1 MINLSSFNSIR
12 IEIRLSDFKSLLAYD
27 SSLLP
32 FWIHSQEKLKVLELA
47 INNPISRLSEPRQ
60 AIEDILRLMAN
71 FLHRNMAEKG
81 YKSIKEINDTNGSYR
96 IKVRV
101 SRIWEATDFNTDK
114 IKSLDMLLID
124 EHGDQIH
131 TKIPI
136 SFVFKYKPQLKEVQI
151 YYMEEFSTFKIYE
164 KVYRPVNH
172 DYIIM
177 FNWNTILKPSK
188 EEDIQFPKQ
197 LFNFTN
203 FSEVSSRKDN
213 IHLTVKTWTQ
223 PIEKLKK
230 NKNKTTM
237 MKIYLIDEW
246 NSFIAVTIWGENA
259 NNVKDWIV
267 QNTSRR
273 IVLIISST
281 SVSYFNGTYSLST
294 TSATK
299 VYQNPKI
306 PEFTVMKNSPMEVE
320 IQEEQMKTS
329 KSTEEVMTQNRR
341 CLSEITNSVTDLFS
355 DEKYFACKA
364 SIIKVMHENGW
375 YYNAC
380 PNPNCGKKLNTNA
393 EGYDCTK
400 HGVVDPI
407 QKYILKFDIEDK
419 TATVRATAF
428 EEVALTLM
436 KKSAAELITIDSTE
450 NGTKFAKKEFRK
462 LIGHTAIFQI
472 RVTKFNKER
481 NINSLTISKVFPLHN
496 DYYNGE

>member
-1 MINLSSFNSIR
+1 M
-12 IEIRLSDFKSLLAYD
+12 D
-27 SSLLP
+27 
-32 FWIHSQEKLKVLELA
+32 
-47 INNPISRLSEPRQ
+47 
-60 AIEDILRLMAN
+60 
-71 FLHRNMAEKG
+71 EKG
-81 YKSIKEINDTNGSYR
+81 YKRIKEINDTNGNYR

-114 IKSLDMLLID
+114 IKSLDMVLID

-131 TKIPI
+131 AKIPI
-136 SFVFKYKPQLKEVQI
+136 SFVLKYKPQLKEMQI

-164 KVYRPVNH
+164 KVTYRPVNH
-172 DYIIM
+172 DFIIM

-188 EEDIQFPKQ
+188 EVDVQFPKQ

-213 IHLTVKTWTQ
+213 IHLTDVIGIVKTWTQ

-246 NSFIAVTIWGENA
+246 NSSIAVTIWGENA

-273 IVLIISST
+273 TVLIISST

-299 VYQNPKI
+299 IYQDSEI
-306 PEFTVMKNSPMEVE
+306 PEFTVLKNSPMEVE

-329 KSTEEVMTQNRR
+329 KTTEEVLTQNRR

-355 DEKYFACKA
+355 DEKYFTCKA
-364 SIIKVMHENGW
+364 SITKVMHENGW

-380 PNPNCGKKLNTNA
+380 PNSNCGKKLNMNA
-393 EGYDCTK
+393 GGYDCTK

-407 QKYILKFDIEDK
+407 QKYILKFDIEDN
-419 TATVRATAF
+419 TATARATAF
-428 EEVALTLM
+428 EEVASTLM
-436 KKSAAELITIDSTE
+436 KKEHAELIAMDSKE
-450 NGTKFAKKEFRK
+450 NGTEFAEKEFRK
-462 LIGHTAIFQI
+462 LIGHTAIF
-472 RVTKFNKER
+472 
-481 NINSLTISKVFPLHN
+481 
-496 DYYNGE
+496 G